1 MNSAFNISL
10 GFYLVGIVF
19 CLLTAALLWRYT
31 GQHQRSG
38 RHLLVLYFFACS
50 FGNFIVFL
58 VYSGTV
64 QFSPWY
70 HLFRTGNIVGL
81 MIMPIS
87 FLYFRTVMKQRQL
100 KATDLLHFLPSV
112 LYTIDYLPVFLLPA
126 SEKMIIAKIEM
137 AMADRG
143 QSIQHGWIT
152 PAIDWILVRTIL
164 MTIYWIVEA
173 RMLYATTR
181 LVGSSSLI
189 KENRSLFNWLILTAG
204 IQALYFVP
212 FYVNMLF
219 GSNPYNFVVIHT
231 SISVSVFA
239 QMVILL
245 FKPGILYGL
254 KGVIIPNHAPSHS
267 NGPPVNTQTTET
279 SPVTVATG
287 YQSEAGDRRRPEY
300 LSEETVEAITRAIAH
315 ALLDNRAYL
324 KKGYSM
330 RDLSIATGY
339 QSYLL
344 SAVINQVYKQRFNDF
359 INSQRIKY
367 ACESIKAGSDKTL
380 TLQAIAE
387 ECGFNNRNSFTTAFK
402 KHAGYTPSEYAR
414 ANSGANL

>member
-1 MNSAFNISL
+1 MSSAFNISQ

-31 GQHQRSG
+31 DEHHQSG
-38 RHLLVLYFFACS
+38 RRLLVLYFFACS

-87 FLYFRTVMKQRQL
+87 FLYFRTVIKQRSL
-100 KATDLLHFLPSV
+100 KVADLLHFLPSV

-126 SEKMIIAKIEM
+126 SEKMILAKMEM

-152 PAIDWILVRTIL
+152 PAIDWIVVRTIL
-164 MTIYWIVEA
+164 MTIYWTAEA
-173 RMLYATTR
+173 WMLYTTTR
-181 LVGSSSLI
+181 LVGSNSLI
-189 KENRSLFNWLILTAG
+189 RENRSLFNWLILMAG
-204 IQALYFVP
+204 IQALYFLP
-212 FYVNMLF
+212 FYVNTVF
-219 GSNPYNFVVIHT
+219 GSNPYNFVIIHT
-231 SISVSVFA
+231 SISVGVFV

-254 KGVIIPNHAPSHS
+254 KGVIIAGHGPSHS
-267 NGPPVNTQTTET
+267 NDPPVNTGIAATPSVPTEYK
-279 SPVTVATG
+279 SVEG
-287 YQSEAGDRRRPEY
+287 EKRRSEY
-300 LSEETVEAITRAIAH
+300 LSEETVEAINRAITH
-315 ALLDNRAYL
+315 ALVDNRAYL
-324 KKGYSM
+324 QKGYSM
-330 RDLSIATGY
+330 RDLSVTTGY

-344 SAVINQVYKQRFNDF
+344 STVINQVHKQHFNDF
-359 INSQRIKY
+359 INSHRIKY